1 MLMSKID
8 NKLKILGRK
17 LIGKDFHHLKANLKI
32 TYCQNLNYGDY
43 SSNLLFLLAPQL
55 NLPPEKIFENIK
67 NELEKISY
75 IKKVSYLNGYLNIF
89 LNKKEFF
96 SDFKNVL
103 LTPENFLKND
113 LGKKNKLII
122 EYVSANPT
130 GPLHIGNGRGAVIG
144 DILAKVL
151 KFSNFKVTKEYYVN
165 DRGNQI
171 DLLVKSVLFYLN
183 KEENNDNFYKGD
195 YLKDFAFLYQKKI
208 EKLDKDK
215 LKDFVVKYILD
226 KLIKTT
232 LKKFGTAFDNFYFE
246 TDLYRKN
253 LDREIINILME
264 KKLLYSHEGA
274 LWLNLKKLGETKD
287 EVLIKKTGEQTY
299 FFSDII
305 YNYDKLFKRN
315 FDYAIII
322 MGSDHHDHIRR
333 LRKTFELIFK
343 VPPKRL
349 KFIEYQMVNL
359 VKENKMLKMSK
370 RKGEFISLQD
380 LIDDV
385 GVEPIRFYFAKYSPE
400 MTINLDVNLIKE
412 ESINNQI
419 WYLMYTYARFN
430 SILKKAKER
439 KIKFD
444 LKRHLKTN
452 LGKAF
457 IYLIEQENYL
467 KIFRRIHQFPLVVY
481 DAAVNLRPNFVIS
494 YLMKLTD
501 ELNSFYE
508 KETILTDDPKEVR
521 YKMIFIY
528 YIKKVLDL
536 GFNLLS
542 IKPQESFYKNQSEII
557 SN

>member
-151 KFSNFKVTKEYYVN
+151 KCSNFKVTKEYYVN

-264 KKLLYSHEGA
+264 KNLLYSHEGA

-287 EVLIKKTGEQTY
+287 EVLIKKNGEQTY

-333 LRKTFELIFK
+333 LKKTFELIFK

-359 VKENKMLKMSK
+359 VKENKILKMSK

-481 DAAVNLRPNFVIS
+481 DAALNLRPNFIIS

-542 IKPQESFYKNQSEII
+542 IKPQESFYKNQSDII

>member
-32 TYCQNLNYGDY
+32 TYCQNLDYGDY

-208 EKLDKDK
+208 EKLDKDQ

-264 KKLLYSHEGA
+264 KNLLYSHEGA

-343 VPPKRL
+343 VPPQRL

-359 VKENKMLKMSK
+359 VKENKILKMSK

-385 GVEPIRFYFAKYSPE
+385 GVEPLRFYFAKYSPE

-481 DAAVNLRPNFVIS
+481 DAALNLRPNFIIS

>member
-32 TYCQNLNYGDY
+32 TYCQNLDYGDY

-195 YLKDFAFLYQKKI
+195 YLKHFAFLYQKKI

-264 KKLLYSHEGA
+264 KNLLYSHEGA

-333 LRKTFELIFK
+333 LKKTFELIFK

-359 VKENKMLKMSK
+359 VKENKILKMSK

-385 GVEPIRFYFAKYSPE
+385 GVEPLRFYFAKYSPE

-481 DAAVNLRPNFVIS
+481 DAALNLRPNFIIS